1 MPVEQQQRAT
11 STLSASYTEMSEI
24 LMPNETN
31 NLGRALGGAVLHWMD
46 ICGAISGRRFARAQV
61 VTASMDHV
69 DFIAPI
75 ELGDIV
81 TITGYVFDTGRTS
94 LDVTV
99 TVSVERPASA
109 TTEQAARSFFTF
121 VALDGAENAQPVPA
135 LECPTEAQED
145 LRQEALDRRRSNRRD
160 REDTE
165 SE

>member
-1 MPVEQQQRAT
+1 MPIEQQQRAT
-11 STLSASYTEMSEI
+11 STLSTSFTEMSEI

-46 ICGAISGRRFARAQV
+46 ICGAIAGRRFAKTQV

-99 TVSVERPASA
+99 TVSVERPATA

-121 VALDGAENAQPVPA
+121 VALDGAENAQQVPA
-135 LECPTEAQED
+135 LECPTEAQKD
-145 LRQEALDRRRSNRRD
+145 LRQEALDRRRSNRRARD
-160 REDTE
+160 AETE
-165 SE
+165 